1 VINVTR
7 ISIVG
12 IVGLPPNYGG
22 FETFADQVVKR
33 LQGKFHFNVYCSSSS
48 YKEKQKEY
56 FGATLKYLPL
66 KANGWQSTLYDGIAM
81 LDAVF
86 HSDVVFLLGVSG
98 AVFMPLTRWLCNLLG
113 KKLIVHMDG
122 LEWKRAKWGRIAR
135 SFLRHSEALAVKYAH
150 VVVTDNQAVADYTEH
165 RYGKRP
171 VVIEYGADDVLEKV
185 FLDARKDL
193 PVDLFDKYA
202 VAVSRGEPENNV
214 ELILEAFKNLPE
226 HNLVYVSNWKHSRW
240 SRELKEKYKDVPNI
254 KMIGP
259 IYDQRILNRIRSR
272 ASFYV
277 HGHSVGGTN
286 PSLVEAMWLGLP
298 VIAYDVPFNRTV
310 TENAAFYFKS
320 TEELI
325 EIIEGLTEEEL
336 AESSSKM
343 LKIAKR
349 KYSWDKILAQ
359 YERLFTSVKTASKN
373 KKPVGHV
380 SK

>member
-1 VINVTR
+1 MIRV
-7 ISIVG
+7 SIIG
-12 IVGLPPNYGG
+12 IVGLPANYGG
-22 FETFADQVVKR
+22 FESFVEQLVRRISNDILLT
-33 LQGKFHFNVYCSSSS
+33 VYCSAGS
-48 YKEKQKEY
+48 YTERQQEY
-56 FGATLKYLPL
+56 FGARLKYLPL
-66 KANGWQSTLYDGIAM
+66 RANGWQSIFYDGAAM
-81 LDAVF
+81 LDALRD
-86 HSDVVFLLGVSG
+86 SDVIFVLGVSG
-98 AVFMPLTRWLCNLLG
+98 SVWFPLVRMLSDILG
-113 KKLIVHMDG
+113 RKLIVHLDG
-122 LEWKRAKWGRIAR
+122 LEWKRSKWGNISR
-135 SFLRHSEALAVKYAH
+135 SFLRFSESIAVKFAH
-150 VVVTDNQAVADYTEH
+150 IPVTDNKAVAQYISD
-165 RYGKRP
+165 RYRRFP
-171 VVIEYGADDVLEKV
+171 EVIEYGGDHVLQVQSPE
-185 FLDARKDL
+185 RCENSGI
-193 PVDLFDKYA
+193 DLFDKYA
-202 VAVSRGEPENNV
+202 VAVSRAEPENNV

-373 KKPVGHV
+373 KRAVGHV

>member
-1 VINVTR
+1 MINVTK

-33 LQGKFHFNVYCSSSS
+33 LGNKFQFRVYCSSGS
-48 YKEKQKEY
+48 YQEKQKEY
-56 FGATLKYLPL
+56 FGAVLKYLPL
-66 KANGWQSTLYDGIAM
+66 KANGWQSTFYDGIAM

-86 HSDVVFLLGVSG
+86 HSDIIFVLGVSG
-98 AVFMPLTRWLCNLLG
+98 AVFMPLTQWLCNLLG

-122 LEWKRAKWGRIAR
+122 LEWKRAKWGRFAR
-135 SFLRHSEALAVKYAH
+135 SFLRYSEALAVKYAH

-185 FLDARKDL
+185 FLDAKKDI

-202 VAVSRGEPENNV
+202 VAVSRAEPENNV

-226 HNLVYVSNWKHSRW
+226 VNLVYVSNWNHSRW
-240 SRELKEKYKDVPNI
+240 SKELKEKYKNVPNI

-259 IYDQRILNRIRSR
+259 IYDQRVLNRIRSK

-310 TENAAFYFKS
+310 TENSAFYFKT
-320 TEELI
+320 TEELMHI
-325 EIIEGLTEEEL
+325 VQNLTDKVLEEN
-336 AESSSKM
+336 AGKM
-343 LKIAKR
+343 LKIAKK
-349 KYSWDKILAQ
+349 KYSWDKILGQ
-359 YERLFTSVKTASKN
+359 YEKLFTSLKKSTTAQE
-373 KKPVGHV
+373 PAGHV

>member
-1 VINVTR
+1 VINVTK
-7 ISIVG
+7 ISIIG

-86 HSDVVFLLGVSG
+86 HSDVVFVLGVSG

-150 VVVTDNQAVADYTEH
+150 VVVTDNQAVADYTEQ

-202 VAVSRGEPENNV
+202 VAVSRAEPENNV

-277 HGHSVGGTN
+277 HGHSVGGTTLLWWKLCG
-286 PSLVEAMWLGLP
+286 LVYLLLP
-298 VIAYDVPFNRTV
+298 MTC
-310 TENAAFYFKS
+310 
-320 TEELI
+320 L
-325 EIIEGLTEEEL
+325 LTE
-336 AESSSKM
+336 
-343 LKIAKR
+343 
-349 KYSWDKILAQ
+349 Q
-359 YERLFTSVKTASKN
+359 
-373 KKPVGHV
+373 
-380 SK
+380 

>member
-86 HSDVVFLLGVSG
+86 HSDVVFVLGVSG

-202 VAVSRGEPENNV
+202 VAVSRAEPENNV

-373 KKPVGHV
+373 KGL
-380 SK
+380 